1 MATNDTDL
9 QLNEQIDKYQ
19 SYIDNY
25 NKIQAEANGTVAA
38 KAITEANSNT
48 QTAFNAKKTAAAVF
62 SEIQEAKNTF
72 NKPPRY
78 FKPVF
83 LLEELTPR
91 IHASIYLAK
100 ESSTSFHS
108 GVEKY
113 DLFNSTVQPTLN
125 NPDPLPTHNYI
136 KSFTYNVFGDQGD
149 AGQKATLEVVDVDAS
164 LIEAMVLRFQTL
176 SYALGGEINPDSA
189 NIMIEVTY
197 GWYVPEAME
206 ERYSRLGN
214 NSIVCFTNTV
224 LFVLEKP
231 EVKFN
236 MDGTINCTFH
246 LRANANL
253 VPPFTWW
260 TPFREFKIK
269 YPLLPLGV
277 NNVFLNMFNFWN
289 TYNKNNKTPK
299 EFILRF
305 GTWFYLEMM
314 AGSDKLEDL
323 HNFMDSVAKIFKI
336 SAQIPKV
343 ETILTK
349 PYLLTKAKQYFG
361 TNDADSIAKGI
372 VKSTAIN
379 NETATTISVA
389 TLLKQ
394 ALGKI
399 TNNNLVSNN
408 GKKIA
413 EAKLPSSSTLVKD
426 SIAQQL
432 NDALFKNKDN
442 TSGSYDRIIQLTEEY
457 KKDKKQPN
465 NFQDWT
471 NFLNKL
477 TSFVLDWEIH
487 PLVAEIYIL
496 EIFFRAVKAY
506 QAKNPGELEVLY
518 IPMLSQSN
526 ILPQG
531 YYDTILEGKSQF
543 FTRAQKEQWCKKIS
557 EYSINPSTPWIDFLH
572 TLMVCQKFNF
582 KPTDGDNVTATMM
595 GSAQVSKGSKE
606 YTKVPAAIQSNSMIT
621 TSKGAVEQLK
631 LMQKLLKA
639 SSKINT
645 SSLQKTEEII
655 DKHLAKANAS
665 INTAKMKQW
674 LFLIKDQMPGGGFY
688 DPAHGESSILQAFS
702 FRAALSPEAAAN
714 EQWNPGYP
722 SCWDVNFMDIL
733 SFEPEFDFWT
743 AQTAV
748 SQNMIPLKYKEGMA
762 EYTDKDIKSRQEL
775 TEQFLK
781 IQSALTTSKTISEET
796 KKKNIVELQDLV
808 NQLKQLESNSIIKER
823 VGAYPVTFNMDFEK
837 KVSNNGSVPEV
848 LAAKKSLQQFRNR
861 MMTEVLNIKAK
872 MTVIADPSFK
882 YNDAQKYIFVKVINN
897 DGSTSIFTGL
907 YRINSCTQKISAGN
921 FLTEMEIMRDS
932 TTSSEVADSMYQG
945 IYNND
950 RMVNKNS

>member
-1 MATNDTDL
+1 
-9 QLNEQIDKYQ
+9 
-19 SYIDNY
+19 
-25 NKIQAEANGTVAA
+25 
-38 KAITEANSNT
+38 
-48 QTAFNAKKTAAAVF
+48 
-62 SEIQEAKNTF
+62 
-72 NKPPRY
+72 
-78 FKPVF
+78 
-83 LLEELTPR
+83 
-91 IHASIYLAK
+91 
-100 ESSTSFHS
+100 
-108 GVEKY
+108 
-113 DLFNSTVQPTLN
+113 
-125 NPDPLPTHNYI
+125 
-136 KSFTYNVFGDQGD
+136 
-149 AGQKATLEVVDVDAS
+149 
-164 LIEAMVLRFQTL
+164 
-176 SYALGGEINPDSA
+176 
-189 NIMIEVTY
+189 
-197 GWYVPEAME
+197 
-206 ERYSRLGN
+206 
-214 NSIVCFTNTV
+214 
-224 LFVLEKP
+224 
-231 EVKFN
+231 
-236 MDGTINCTFH
+236 
-246 LRANANL
+246 
-253 VPPFTWW
+253 
-260 TPFREFKIK
+260 
-269 YPLLPLGV
+269 
-277 NNVFLNMFNFWN
+277 
-289 TYNKNNKTPK
+289 
-299 EFILRF
+299 
-305 GTWFYLEMM
+305 
-314 AGSDKLEDL
+314 
-323 HNFMDSVAKIFKI
+323 
-336 SAQIPKV
+336 
-343 ETILTK
+343 
-349 PYLLTKAKQYFG
+349 
-361 TNDADSIAKGI
+361 
-372 VKSTAIN
+372 
-379 NETATTISVA
+379 
-389 TLLKQ
+389 
-394 ALGKI
+394 
-399 TNNNLVSNN
+399 
-408 GKKIA
+408 
-413 EAKLPSSSTLVKD
+413 
-426 SIAQQL
+426 
-432 NDALFKNKDN
+432 
-442 TSGSYDRIIQLTEEY
+442 
-457 KKDKKQPN
+457 
-465 NFQDWT
+465 
-471 NFLNKL
+471 
-477 TSFVLDWEIH
+477 
-487 PLVAEIYIL
+487 
-496 EIFFRAVKAY
+496 
-506 QAKNPGELEVLY
+506 
-518 IPMLSQSN
+518 
-526 ILPQG
+526 
-531 YYDTILEGKSQF
+531 
-543 FTRAQKEQWCKKIS
+543 
-557 EYSINPSTPWIDFLH
+557 
-572 TLMVCQKFNF
+572 MVCQKFNF
-582 KPTDGDNVTATMM
+582 NPTDGDNVSATMM

-921 FLTEMEIMRDS
+921 FLTEMELMRDS